1 MTLMLFIESCQADLP
16 ALKKLTWRNCQLE
29 NISVYQ
35 QINQTSTT
43 VNRAFS

>member
-1 MTLMLFIESCQADLP
+1 MLFIGPCQAGLP
-16 ALKKLTWRNCQLE
+16 ALKKLTWKNCQLE

-43 VNRAFS
+43 VKRAFI

>member
-1 MTLMLFIESCQADLP
+1 MLFIESCQAGLP
-16 ALKKLTWRNCQLE
+16 VLKKLTWRNCQLE